1 MPRPHPARTPRRIRL
16 RGLRRQSRVRPG
28 RRRKDRG
35 RLYTAVA
42 DKDAKKA
49 CNSISEKG
57 QQEISE
63 AAAQGG
69 KKKRSCEQVFDV
81 VLAFAGDQ
89 FAQAKDVKVT
99 DVKLDGDQATA
110 AIRVNDRDSQVTLLK
125 EDGRWKLRGLS
136 QSAKLSPEI
145 TRALARCST
154 APGRHRPS
162 AGRLRRNTGGRQEE
176 EAQ

>member
-1 MPRPHPARTPRRIRL
+1 MPCRALTL
-16 RGLRRQSRVRPG
+16 LALLAAFAYVGCGGSRES
-28 RRRKDRG
+28 DRDDVEKTVDG
-35 RLYTAVA
+35 FYTAVA

-110 AIRVNDRDSQVTLLK
+110 AIRVNDRDSRVTLLK

-136 QSAKLSPEI
+136 Q
-145 TRALARCST
+145 
-154 APGRHRPS
+154 
-162 AGRLRRNTGGRQEE
+162 TGS
-176 EAQ
+176 

>member
-1 MPRPHPARTPRRIRL
+1 MPRLTCSRLLAAFAYVGCSGGPRVPTGTTSKRPWTAFTLPSPTRT
-16 RGLRRQSRVRPG
+16 S
-28 RRRKDRG
+28 
-35 RLYTAVA
+35 
-42 DKDAKKA
+42 KKA

-63 AAAQGG
+63 AATQGG
-69 KKKRSCEQVFDV
+69 KKPGCEQVFDV

-136 QSAKLSPEI
+136 QSGS
-145 TRALARCST
+145 
-154 APGRHRPS
+154 
-162 AGRLRRNTGGRQEE
+162 
-176 EAQ
+176 